1 MRFGKLTAI
10 RYSGRSSPSRGRY
23 WLCRCDCGNY
33 REVPTGRLTAKN
45 GHIQAC
51 EACAK
56 AVLSGIGKDT
66 SAKITNVRKERLHS
80 VWNSMKQ
87 RCSNP
92 NNPHFKYYGD
102 RGIKVCEEWCNSYA
116 TFKEWAIST
125 GYREGLTIERIDV
138 NGNYSP
144 NNCKWI
150 TARGQN
156 INRRCTSFIEFKGN
170 RIPVARMVYELGLDY
185 NSVMHYLRTYKEE

>member
-10 RYSGRSSPSRGRY
+10 RYTGRSAPSRGRY

-33 REVPTGRLTAKN
+33 REVPTGRLTSKN

-56 AVLSGIGKDT
+56 AALSRIGKDSST
-66 SAKITNVRKERLHS
+66 RIADVRKEKLHS
-80 VWNSMKQ
+80 VWNTMKQ

-92 NNPHFKYYGD
+92 NSSGFKHYGG
-102 RGIKVCEEWCNSYA
+102 RGIKVCEEWRNSYA
-116 TFKEWAIST
+116 SFKEWAILT

-138 NGNYSP
+138 DGNYSP
-144 NNCKWI
+144 DNCKWI
-150 TARGQN
+150 TMREQM
-156 INRRCTSFIEFKGN
+156 INRRGTRYIEYEGK
-170 RIPVARMVYELGLDY
+170 RIPVAKMVYELGLVY
-185 NSVMHYLRTYKEE
+185 NTVMHYLKSDKE